1 MFYKD
6 KRIAVI
12 CNDKKYEHEVKYLAD
27 LATEVLYFPAY
38 NDSEIELP
46 NVKIS
51 KDVPIAL
58 IGDSFVEG
66 ITLRSGKTESV
77 DGVFCLRNAIAP
89 SKLMPQLEIETDIY
103 WWIEPS
109 RQMWQ
114 AVLRQETAQ
123 AGHTST
129 RRLSEKE
136 MWQHIRVYIS

>member
-1 MFYKD
+1 M
-6 KRIAVI
+6 
-12 CNDKKYEHEVKYLAD
+12 
-27 LATEVLYFPAY
+27 
-38 NDSEIELP
+38 
-46 NVKIS
+46 
-51 KDVPIAL
+51 
-58 IGDSFVEG
+58 EG

-114 AVLRQETAQ
+114 AVLQQETAQ
-123 AGHTST
+123 AGHTSI

-136 MWQHIRVYIS
+136 MWQHIRVYNILVNQKNNMAMA